1 MIAKKR
7 QRLYYLAFALIS
19 LGGGLSAVL
28 YNLRAHLIF
37 FYTPEELR
45 TQKSLPT
52 EKIRL
57 GGVVKKKSLKYASIG
72 IAGEFILTDFKK
84 DVLVSFDSVLPDLF
98 REGQGAV
105 VEGCFNAD
113 GVFEAIRVLA
123 KHDENYRPPL
133 PEGKQDTVLKTL
145 KE

>member
-7 QRLYYLAFALIS
+7 QRLYYLIFALIS
-19 LGGGLSAVL
+19 AGSGLSVVL
-28 YNLRAHLIF
+28 YHLRTHLIF
-37 FYTPEELR
+37 FYTPEELN
-45 TQKSLPT
+45 TLESLPR

-84 DVLVSFDSVLPDLF
+84 DILVSFNSVLPDLF

-105 VEGCFNAD
+105 VEGRFKENGDFDAS
-113 GVFEAIRVLA
+113 RVLA
-123 KHDENYRPPL
+123 KHDENYRPPHSR
-133 PEGKQDTVLKTL
+133 EKHNAVLKTL